1 MTFLRQPISLWMSI
15 LIGIASLHS
24 AYADDFLEKTTSDE
38 ASQEDVTYRFQSTYV
53 WQRKSAFNSPRPDGT
68 NSLGSAIARSYTA
81 TETAYLGFRPW
92 NGGEF
97 YFNPE
102 ITQGVPFS
110 GLAGTGGFTNGE
122 LTRTA
127 GTFPKLYRQRL
138 FLRQTFGLGGGEEHL
153 DSDINQMAGTV
164 DKNRL
169 VLTLGNFSSLDVF
182 DDNKY
187 AKDPRTQFMNA
198 GFMAPLAYDY
208 AADARGFGWGF
219 ALEWFQDD
227 WVYRVGRM
235 TGPKDPNMLPTDYRI
250 FKHYGDQ
257 IEVEHSYSLMGQPGK
272 FRVLAWRNK
281 ANIASFKDALNQYN
295 DLKQTYGL
303 GGFDPQAIL
312 AVRNGEKIKYGLGIN
327 IEQDINENVGFFMRA
342 MKADGKTETL
352 AFTETDGSISTGLS
366 TKGTHWQRPQDTLGV
381 GFLYNT
387 ISKERR
393 DYLAAGGISFFLGD
407 GYLNYRPEQIFE
419 TYYSLNAW
427 KNFYVTADYQRIWNP
442 GYNSDRGPVDFGA
455 LRLHIDF

>member
-1 MTFLRQPISLWMSI
+1 MLVLTPMKFNISKLALPLALLFYS
-15 LIGIASLHS
+15 LIGFAEEVE
-24 AYADDFLEKTTSDE
+24 YEDTT
-38 ASQEDVTYRFQSTYV
+38 ARFQANYIF
-53 WQRKSAFNSPRPDGT
+53 QRKAAFDQPRPDGP
-68 NSLGSAIARSYTA
+68 NSLGAAIARSYTS

-92 NGGEF
+92 NHGEF

-110 GLAGTGGFTNGE
+110 ELAGTGGFTNGE

-127 GTFPKLYRQRL
+127 GTYPKLYRQRL
-138 FLRQTFGLGGGEEHL
+138 FLRQTYGLGGGDEHI
-153 DSDINQMAGTV
+153 DSDVNRMAGTV

-187 AKDPRTQFMNA
+187 AKDPRSQFMNA

-208 AADARGFGWGF
+208 AADARGFGWGY

-227 WVYRVGRM
+227 WVYRIGRM
-235 TGPKDPNMLPTDYRI
+235 TGPMEPNMLPTDYRI

-257 IEVEHSYSLMGQPGK
+257 VEIEHSYSFMGQPGK
-272 FRVLAWRNK
+272 ARVLAWRNK
-281 ANIASFKDALNQYN
+281 GRMASFTDALAYYEANKLSPN
-295 DLKQTYGL
+295 
-303 GGFDPQAIL
+303 FDPQAIL
-312 AVRNGEKIKYGLGIN
+312 NVRGSDKIKYGVGIN
-327 IEQDINENVGFFMRA
+327 IEQDINESVGFFLRA

-352 AFTETDGSISTGLS
+352 AFTETDGSIGTGFS
-366 TKGTHWQRPQDTLGV
+366 IKGSRWERSKDTLGI
-381 GFLYNT
+381 GYLYNT

-419 TYYSLNAW
+419 TYYSMNVW
-427 KNFYVTADYQRIWNP
+427 KDFYVTADYQRMWNP
-442 GYNSDRGPVDFGA
+442 GYNADRGPVDFGA
-455 LRLHIDF
+455 VRLHVDF

>member
-1 MTFLRQPISLWMSI
+1 MTFSRQTLNCWISALVLGLMSMQFVHAET
-15 LIGIASLHS
+15 LQTPSVS
-24 AYADDFLEKTTSDE
+24 AEESA
-38 ASQEDVTYRFQSTYV
+38 QEDVTYKFQATYI
-53 WQRKSAFNSPRPDGT
+53 WQRKSAFNSPRVDGP

-92 NGGEF
+92 TNGEL

-110 GLAGTGGFTNGE
+110 SLAGMGGFTNGE

-127 GTFPKLYRQRL
+127 GTYPKLYRQRL
-138 FLRQTFGLGGGEEHL
+138 FLRQTFGLGGGEEHI

-169 VLTLGNFSSLDVF
+169 VLTVGNFSTLDVF

-219 ALEWFQDD
+219 TLEWLQDD
-227 WVYRVGRM
+227 WAYRIGRM

-257 IEVEHSYSLMGQPGK
+257 IEVEHSYNLMGQPGK
-272 FRVLAWRNK
+272 VRVLAWRNK
-281 ANIASFKDALNQYN
+281 ANIASFKDALAY
-295 DLKQTYGL
+295 LKAPGNTES
-303 GGFDPQAIL
+303 QAIL

-352 AFTETDGSISTGLS
+352 AFTETDGSIGTGLS
-366 TKGTHWQRPQDTLGV
+366 IKGSNWQRPKDTLGI

-427 KNFYVTADYQRIWNP
+427 KNFYITADYQRTWNP
-442 GYNSDRGPVDFGA
+442 GYNADRGPVDFGA
-455 LRLHIDF
+455 LRFHIDF

>member
-1 MTFLRQPISLWMSI
+1 MKFNTKKLLLALISLAFCSEV
-15 LIGIASLHS
+15 
-24 AYADDFLEKTTSDE
+24 YADEVDY
-38 ASQEDVTYRFQSTYV
+38 EDTTYRFQATYI
-53 WQRKSAFNSPRPDGT
+53 WQRKSSFDSPRGDGPK
-68 NSLGSAIARSYTA
+68 SLGSELARSYTA

-110 GLAGTGGFTNGE
+110 DLAGTGGFTNGE

-138 FLRQTFGLGGGEEHL
+138 FLRQTLGLGGGEEHIE
-153 DSDINQMAGTV
+153 SDINQMAGTV

-169 VLTLGNFSSLDVF
+169 VLTIGNFSSLDVF

-219 ALEWFQDD
+219 ALEWFQND
-227 WVYRVGRM
+227 WVYRIGRM
-235 TGPKDPNMLPTDYRI
+235 TGPTQPNMLPTDYRI

-257 IEVEHSYSLMGQPGK
+257 IEIEHSHTLLGQQGK
-272 FRVLAWRNK
+272 VRILAWRNR
-281 ANIASFKDALNQYN
+281 ANVASFKDALNQYN
-295 DLKQTYGL
+295 YLMQTFGV
-303 GGFDPQAIL
+303 GNFEPQTIL
-312 AVRNGEKIKYGLGIN
+312 SVRNGEKFKYGLGVN
-327 IEQDINENVGFFMRA
+327 IEQDINENIGFFLRA

-352 AFTETDGSISTGLS
+352 AFTETDGSLSAGLS
-366 TKGTHWQRPQDTLGV
+366 IKGAYWQRNNDTFGV
-381 GFLYNT
+381 GYLNNT
-387 ISKERR
+387 ISKDRR

-407 GYLNYRPEQIFE
+407 GYLNYSPEQIFE
-419 TYYSLNAW
+419 TYYSANVW
-427 KNFYVTADYQRIWNP
+427 KGLYLTADYQRIWNP
-442 GYNSDRGPVDFGA
+442 GYNADRGPVDFGA
-455 LRLHIDF
+455 VRLHVDF

>member
-1 MTFLRQPISLWMSI
+1 MTFFRQPISLLACT
-15 LIGIASLHS
+15 LIGLLALPLAHAEELQMAS
-24 AYADDFLEKTTSDE
+24 ADDEIT
-38 ASQEDVTYRFQSTYV
+38 QEDVTYRFQATYI
-53 WQRKSAFNSPRPDGT
+53 WQRKSAFNSPRGDGPH
-68 NSLGSAIARSYTA
+68 SLGSAIARSYTA

-92 NGGEF
+92 ENGEF

-110 GLAGTGGFTNGE
+110 ELAGTGGFTNGE

-127 GTFPKLYRQRL
+127 GTYPKLYRQRL
-138 FLRQTFGLGGGEEHL
+138 FLRQTFGLGGGEEQIE
-153 DSDINQMAGTV
+153 SDVNQMAGKV

-169 VLTLGNFSSLDVF
+169 VLTVGNFSSLDVF

-219 ALEWFQDD
+219 SLEWFQDD
-227 WVYRVGRM
+227 WVYRIGRM
-235 TGPKDPNMLPTDYRI
+235 TGPMQPNMLPTDYRI

-257 IEVEHSYSLMGQPGK
+257 VEVEHSYSLMGQPGK

-281 ANIASFKDALNQYN
+281 ANIASFNDALNYF
-295 DLKQTYGL
+295 QTSANS
-303 GGFDPQAIL
+303 DPQSISY
-312 AVRNGEKIKYGLGIN
+312 VRGSDKVKYGLGIN
-327 IEQDINENVGFFMRA
+327 LEQDINENLGFFMRA

-366 TKGTHWQRPQDTLGV
+366 IKGGNWQRPKDTVGV
-381 GFLYNT
+381 GYLYNT

-419 TYYSLNAW
+419 TYYSFNAR

-442 GYNSDRGPVDFGA
+442 GYNADRGPVDFGA
-455 LRLHIDF
+455 LRFHIEF

>member
-1 MTFLRQPISLWMSI
+1 MSFFRQSISLCTSV
-15 LIGIASLHS
+15 LIGLLSIQL
-24 AYADDFLEKTTSDE
+24 AYAVDYQATSTGDE
-38 ASQEDVTYRFQSTYV
+38 AFQEDVTYRFQATYV
-53 WQRKSAFNSPRPDGT
+53 WQRKNTFNSPRPDGT
-68 NSLGSAIARSYTA
+68 NSLGSALARSYTA

-92 NGGEF
+92 GGGEL

-102 ITQGVPFS
+102 ITQGIPFS
-110 GLAGTGGFTNGE
+110 NLAGTGGFTNGE

-127 GTFPKLYRQRL
+127 GTYPKLYRQRL

-153 DSDINQMAGTV
+153 DSDINQMAGMV

-272 FRVLAWRNK
+272 FRALAWRNK
-281 ANIASFKDALNQYN
+281 ANIASFNDALNYLQAN
-295 DLKQTYGL
+295 SNADH
-303 GGFDPQAIL
+303 QAIL
-312 AVRNGEKIKYGLGIN
+312 AVRNSEKFKYGLGIN
-327 IEQDINENVGFFMRA
+327 IEQDINENIGFFMRA
-342 MKADGKTETL
+342 MKADGRTETL

-366 TKGTHWQRPQDTLGV
+366 IKGTNWQRSKDTLGL

-427 KNFYVTADYQRIWNP
+427 KNFYVTADYQRVWNP

>member
-1 MTFLRQPISLWMSI
+1 MKSSPQQILFLLALSLYS
-15 LIGIASLHS
+15 LIG
-24 AYADDFLEKTTSDE
+24 YT
-38 ASQEDVTYRFQSTYV
+38 EDVEFEDTTARFQATYIF
-53 WQRKSAFNSPRPDGT
+53 QRKGAFDQPRPDGP
-68 NSLGSAIARSYTA
+68 NSLGAALARSYTS

-92 NGGEF
+92 KNGEF

-102 ITQGVPFS
+102 ITQGIPFS
-110 GLAGTGGFTNGE
+110 DLAGTGGFANGE

-127 GTFPKLYRQRL
+127 GTYPKLYRQRL
-138 FLRQTFGLGGGEEHL
+138 FLRQTYGLGGGEEHI
-153 DSDINQMAGTV
+153 DSDVNQMAGVV

-169 VLTLGNFSSLDVF
+169 VLTIGNFSTLDVF

-235 TGPKDPNMLPTDYRI
+235 TGPQDPNMLPTDYRI

-257 IEVEHSYSLMGQPGK
+257 VEIEHSYTFMGLPGK
-272 FRVLAWRNK
+272 ARVLAWRDR
-281 ANIASFKDALNQYN
+281 ARIASFSDALNY
-295 DLKQTYGL
+295 LQTNSPT
-303 GGFDPQAIL
+303 DPQTIL
-312 AVRNGEKIKYGLGIN
+312 NVRGSDKFKYGLGIN
-327 IEQDINENVGFFMRA
+327 IEQDINENVGFFLRA

-352 AFTETDGSISTGLS
+352 AFTETDGSIGTGLS
-366 TKGTHWQRPQDTLGV
+366 VKGSKWGRAKDTLGI
-381 GFLYNT
+381 GYLYNT
-387 ISKERR
+387 ISKDRR

-419 TYYSLNAW
+419 TYYSMNVW
-427 KNFYVTADYQRIWNP
+427 KDFYVTADYQRMWNP
-442 GYNSDRGPVDFGA
+442 GYNADRGPVNFGA
-455 LRLHIDF
+455 VRLHVDF

>member
-1 MTFLRQPISLWMSI
+1 M
-15 LIGIASLHS
+15 IG
-24 AYADDFLEKTTSDE
+24 YAEEIDYEDTT
-38 ASQEDVTYRFQSTYV
+38 ARFQATYIF
-53 WQRKSAFNSPRPDGT
+53 QRKGSFDQPRPDGT
-68 NSLGSAIARSYTA
+68 NSLGAAIARSYTS

-92 NGGEF
+92 KNGEF

-110 GLAGTGGFTNGE
+110 GLNGTGGFTNGE

-127 GTFPKLYRQRL
+127 GTYPKLYRQRL
-138 FLRQTFGLGGGEEHL
+138 FLRQTLGLGGEEEHI
-153 DSDINQMAGTV
+153 DSDINQLAGMV

-169 VLTLGNFSSLDVF
+169 VLTIGNFSTLDVF

-227 WVYRVGRM
+227 WVYRIGRM
-235 TGPKDPNMLPTDYRI
+235 TGPQNPNMLPTDYRI

-257 IEVEHSYSLMGQPGK
+257 IEIEHSYTLMGQPGK
-272 FRVLAWRNK
+272 ARLLAWRDR
-281 ANIASFKDALNQYN
+281 ARMASFGDALSYWQANRNQ
-295 DLKQTYGL
+295 
-303 GGFDPQAIL
+303 FIDPQTIL
-312 AVRNGEKIKYGLGIN
+312 NVRGSDKFKYGLGIN
-327 IEQDINENVGFFMRA
+327 LEQDINESVGFFLRA

-352 AFTETDGSISTGLS
+352 AFTETDGSIGSGFS
-366 TKGTHWQRPQDTLGV
+366 IKGGGWGRSKDTLGV
-381 GFLYNT
+381 GYLYNT
-387 ISKERR
+387 ISKDRR
-393 DYLAAGGISFFLGD
+393 NYLAAGGVSFFLGD

-419 TYYSLNAW
+419 TYYSMNVW
-427 KNFYVTADYQRIWNP
+427 KDFYVTADYQRIWNP
-442 GYNSDRGPVDFGA
+442 GYNADRGPVDFGA
-455 LRLHIDF
+455 VRLHMDF

>member
-1 MTFLRQPISLWMSI
+1 MTSFRQPISLLTCT
-15 LIGIASLHS
+15 LIGLLALPLAHAEDLQMAS
-24 AYADDFLEKTTSDE
+24 AGDE
-38 ASQEDVTYRFQSTYV
+38 ITQEDVTYRFQATYI
-53 WQRKSAFNSPRPDGT
+53 WQRKSAFNSPRGDGPH
-68 NSLGSAIARSYTA
+68 SLGSAIARSYTA

-92 NGGEF
+92 ENGEF

-110 GLAGTGGFTNGE
+110 ELSGTGGFTNGE

-127 GTFPKLYRQRL
+127 GTYPKLYRQRL
-138 FLRQTFGLGGGEEHL
+138 FLRQTFGLGGGEEQIE
-153 DSDINQMAGTV
+153 SDVNQMAGKV

-169 VLTLGNFSSLDVF
+169 VLTVGNFSSLDVF

-219 ALEWFQDD
+219 TLEWFQDD
-227 WVYRVGRM
+227 WVYRIGRM
-235 TGPKDPNMLPTDYRI
+235 TGPMQPNMLPTDYRI

-257 IEVEHSYSLMGQPGK
+257 VEVEHSYSLMGQPGK

-281 ANIASFKDALNQYN
+281 ANIASFNDALNYF
-295 DLKQTYGL
+295 QTSANS
-303 GGFDPQAIL
+303 DPQSISY
-312 AVRNGEKIKYGLGIN
+312 VRGSDKVKYGLGIN
-327 IEQDINENVGFFMRA
+327 IEQDINENLGFFMRA

-366 TKGTHWQRPQDTLGV
+366 IKGSNWQRPKDTVGV
-381 GFLYNT
+381 GYLYNT

-407 GYLNYRPEQIFE
+407 KYLNYRPEQIFE
-419 TYYSLNAW
+419 TYYSFNAW

-442 GYNSDRGPVDFGA
+442 GYNADRGPVDFGA
-455 LRLHIDF
+455 LRFHIEF